1 MGRKRLALVAWIAG
15 FACAG
20 APESGQT
27 GSAACDRE
35 ADCPCDVLGGR
46 ALLEASVVRSSEA
59 SVTVEVIRVL
69 SVPPDDSA
77 NTAGAGGEGLPAAGD
92 LVSGTPSRLC
102 GGSTSLLERGAH
114 VLVTRLDEEV
124 LWLLPWADTFD
135 FGVGLDLS
143 IDELSELTDYA
154 ACNSRFPPQHDAAC
168 NDTPSYSTQS
178 SSCAMARSAR

>member
-1 MGRKRLALVAWIAG
+1 MGRRRWALVAWIAG

-20 APESGQT
+20 TPESGQT
-27 GSAACDRE
+27 GSAACARP

-77 NTAGAGGEGLPAAGD
+77 NAAGAGGERLPAAGD
-92 LVSGTPSRLC
+92 LLSGTPSWIC
-102 GGSTSLLERGAH
+102 GGSTSLLEPGAH
-114 VLVTRLDEEV
+114 VLVTGLHEEV
-124 LWLLPWADTFD
+124 LWLVPWGDKFD
-135 FGVGLDLS
+135 SGGGLDLS

-154 ACNSRFPPQHDAAC
+154 TCYSRFLPQHDVAC